1 MEILL
6 IGLVAVTVIVGILN
20 YVKKQSVTLSEIDLQ
35 KIKNQ
40 IEESNN
46 KQLSGL
52 VDKLNSAQR
61 EILKDQSE
69 LRENILKILNE
80 RLTDVIKSNNENSK
94 QITDQLESVSRRITQ
109 GQSDFK
115 ESLLR
120 DFKTQGDQ
128 ILIRLKDQAESIQ
141 NQLKIFEQNT
151 SAAMTQNFEKLTTTV
166 EQKLELIS
174 GKVTENLKEGFE
186 KTNQTFVDITTRL
199 TKIDEAQKKIESLSQ
214 NVVSLQDV
222 LNDKKS
228 RGIFGEVQLNQ
239 ILTSVFGDKN
249 DKLYQL
255 QYKFSNGTIADSVL
269 FLPEPIGKLAVDSK
283 FPLENYQRMISRELL
298 DSEIAAATRDFKQNM
313 KKHIDDIA
321 GKYIIS
327 GETAEMALL
336 FLPAEVIFSELYS
349 YHQDIIT
356 YSQTKNVW
364 IVSPSTFMG
373 MLTTI
378 QSIIRDMETQK
389 QAKVIQEELKKLSQE
404 FGRYKER
411 WSKLATHIDT
421 VSKDVQEINITSEK
435 ITKRF
440 EQIERVELLD
450 QDSADL
456 KLNL

>member
-1 MEILL
+1 MEILVVVL
-6 IGLVAVTVIVGILN
+6 LSAVIVLTALN
-20 YVKKQSVTLSEIDLQ
+20 YFRKTLISLSETDLQ
-35 KIKNQ
+35 KIKGL
-40 IEESNN
+40 IDESNSRQQSSVIDKIN
-46 KQLSGL
+46 L
-52 VDKLNSAQR
+52 VQR
-61 EILKDQSE
+61 DLLKDQSE
-69 LRENILKILNE
+69 LRESILKTLNE
-80 RLTDVIKSNNENSK
+80 RLTEVIKFNSENAK
-94 QITDQLESVSRRITQ
+94 QMTDQLESLSRRITQ
-109 GQSDFK
+109 GQSEFK
-115 ESLLR
+115 ESLLK

-128 ILIRLKDQAESIQ
+128 ILIRLKEQAESIQ

-151 SAAMTQNFEKLTTTV
+151 SSSMTQNFEKLNMTV

-186 KTNQTFVDITTRL
+186 KTNQTFIDITTRL
-199 TKIDEAQKKIESLSQ
+199 TKIDEAQKKIELLSQ

-239 ILTSVFGDKN
+239 ILSSVFGDKN

-283 FPLENYQRMISRELL
+283 FPLENYQRMVSRESS
-298 DSEIAAATRDFKQNM
+298 DAEILTANRDFKQNM

-321 GKYIIS
+321 TKYIIS

-336 FLPAEVIFSELYS
+336 FLPAEAIFSELYS

-389 QAKVIQEELKKLSQE
+389 QAKVIQSELRKLSQE
-404 FGRYKER
+404 FSRYKDR
-411 WSKLATHIDT
+411 WSKLASHIDT
-421 VSKDVQEINITSEK
+421 VSRDVQDINITTDK
-435 ITKRF
+435 ITKNF
-440 EQIERVELLD
+440 ERIEKVELLD
-450 QDSADL
+450 NEPTEL
-456 KLNL
+456 KLNS